1 MTDKEVLEL
10 AIKTIE
16 KLSYEY
22 GRLLDGEQEYGLLP
36 SEVNADIIQAYHA
49 QRLLQ
54 HLKETLTQS
63 KKQKWQSLSNVE
75 IENACGISQ
84 DGNYWNLCLDI
95 AKSIEKALKDKN
107 YE

>member
-22 GRLLDGEQEYGLLP
+22 GRLLDGEQEYGLAP

-49 QRLLQ
+49 KRLLEL
-54 HLKETLTQS
+54 LKEKDDYS
-63 KKQKWQSLSNVE
+63 K
-75 IENACGISQ
+75 
-84 DGNYWNLCLDI
+84 
-95 AKSIEKALKDKN
+95 
-107 YE
+107 